1 MSKMTELESAL
12 QDQLIALAD
21 DELILGH
28 RDSEWCGHA
37 PILEEDIAFANLA
50 LDEIGHARVWYGLAA
65 GICHED
71 EDLYPDQM
79 VFRREARDYRCM
91 QMVELPNG
99 DWAFSMLR
107 QFLFDA
113 AEAVRLAGLLSS
125 QNTPLAGAAA
135 KIQKEELYHYRHTRD
150 WVERLGLG
158 TEESHR
164 RMQSAL
170 DQLWPYTAQVWQ
182 PMPGEGVLVA
192 AGYYPSSQDLKR
204 DWQEKVM
211 PVLKSS
217 DLRVPETGSQS
228 APSRLEHTPYLE
240 VLVEEIQSQVRL
252 EPEAEW

>member
-1 MSKMTELESAL
+1 MIDLESAL
-12 QDQLIALAD
+12 HDQLIALAD

-50 LDEIGHARVWYGLAA
+50 LDEFGHARVWYGLAA
-65 GICHED
+65 GLCGADKDI
-71 EDLYPDQM
+71 YPDQM
-79 VFRREARDYRCM
+79 VFRRETPDFRCS

-107 QFLFDA
+107 QYFFDA
-113 AEAVRLAGLLSS
+113 AEAVRLVGLRAS
-125 QNTPLAGAAA
+125 QYAPLADAAA
-135 KIQKEELYHYRHTRD
+135 KIQKEELYHYRHTHD

-170 DQLWPYTAQVWQ
+170 EQLWPYTFQVWA
-182 PMPGEGVLVA
+182 PLPAESLLVA
-192 AGYYPSSQDLKR
+192 AGYYPPSQSLKQEWR
-204 DWQEKVM
+204 EKVL
-211 PVLKSS
+211 PVLKTAQ
-217 DLRVPETGSQS
+217 LTVPESDSQA
-228 APSRLEHTPYLE
+228 APSRGEHTSYLE
-240 VLVEEIQSQVRL
+240 ILVGDIQSQVRL